1 MRRNLAFPAIGVATA
16 LALGGAS
23 TALASSGSSAP
34 INVGVI
40 APFSG
45 PAAEF
50 GTLLSA
56 PCQAATWLI
65 NRDGGV
71 LGHKL
76 QCTPVDDT
84 GDPADAVPNVTR
96 AISTISN
103 FDMAIGLES
112 NTAATTGPIVNQA
125 RIPYVTT
132 NGLVSYNRT
141 HEKYFWRLTPADNA
155 NGVAFAVWAI
165 EKHYKRVAVVFE
177 NNIGSQGNLPG
188 ILAAM
193 PKLHGTITNNLTIPA
208 DATSYSSV
216 VSTIIS
222 KHPQALI
229 FSGDPQTTATFMA
242 NYSQLNNGHLPPMI
256 TATDSLTPDFFN
268 AVSKAVGK
276 SYIFNDVYLVGSY
289 FSNNTP
295 AFKAYKGAMVAN
307 PLTRKIADVIT
318 TVGPPASAYDGM
330 TIMALAM
337 LMAKSIKGSV
347 YNSYIPKVVSKKSGA
362 VVVNTFAEGKKALSE
377 GKKIQF
383 VGVVGPV
390 AFNQYHNFSGQF
402 AASRFTAANNAHQ
415 LSVISGAEVSRL
427 LG

>member
-1 MRRNLAFPAIGVATA
+1 MRRGLVVPAIGLVTV
-16 LALGGAS
+16 LAAGGAS
-23 TALASSGSSAP
+23 TALASSGKSGP
-34 INVGVI
+34 VNIGVV

-56 PCQAATWLI
+56 PCEAATLLI
-65 NRDGGV
+65 NKAGGV
-71 LGHKL
+71 LGHKF

-103 FDMAIGLES
+103 FDMAVGLES

-125 RIPYVTT
+125 KIPYVTT
-132 NGLVSYNRT
+132 NGLVSYNKTR
-141 HEKYFWRLTPADNA
+141 EKYFWRLTPADNA
-155 NGVAFAVWAI
+155 NGVAFAVWAVQ
-165 EKHYKRVAVVFE
+165 KGYKRVAVIFE

-188 ILAAM
+188 VLKAM
-193 PKLHGTITNNLTIPA
+193 PKLGGKITNNLTIPA

-216 VSTIIS
+216 VSTVINS
-222 KHPQALI
+222 HPQALI
-229 FSGDPQTTATFMA
+229 FSADPQTTATFMA
-242 NYSQLNNGHLPPMI
+242 NYSQLNNGQLPPMI

-268 AVSKAVGK
+268 AVSKAVGT
-276 SYIFNDVYLVGSY
+276 SYIFHHLYLVGSY
-289 FSNNTP
+289 FSNTTP
-295 AFKAYKGAMVAN
+295 AFAAYKQAMEEN
-307 PLTRKIADVIT
+307 PLTHKIAGVIT

-337 LMAKSIKGSV
+337 LMAKSISGPA
-347 YNSYIPKVVSKKSGA
+347 YNKYIPQVVSKKSGA
-362 VVVNTFAEGKKALSE
+362 VVVHTFAAGKKALAQ

-390 AFNQYHNFSGQF
+390 VFNKYHNFSGQF
-402 AASRFTAANNAHQ
+402 AASSFTQAASAHQ
-415 LSVISGAEVSRL
+415 LAVISGAEVSKL